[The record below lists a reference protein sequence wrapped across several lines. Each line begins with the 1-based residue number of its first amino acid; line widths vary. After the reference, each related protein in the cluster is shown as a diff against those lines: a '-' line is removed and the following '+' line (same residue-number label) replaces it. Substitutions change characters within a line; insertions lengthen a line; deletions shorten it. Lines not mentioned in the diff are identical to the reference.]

1 MSKEKSKAEE
11 LKEKLFYVPKHASEV
26 ISQSE
31 TDKADEFCE
40 EYKNFL
46 NKAKTEREAVIYV
59 LDKAKKNG
67 YVEFDRDKKY
77 QAGDKVYYNNRGKS
91 VILAVIGKKSLKE
104 GIRLSAAH
112 IDSPRLDMKQ
122 NPLYEDSDIAYFK
135 THYYGGIKKYQ
146 WTAIPLSL
154 HGVVVKKDGTKAQVN
169 VGEDDGD
176 PKFVVT
182 DLLPHLAAEQMKRTL
197 ADGIR
202 GEELNIVIG
211 SRPFKDDEAS
221 EKVKLN
227 VMNILFEKY
236 GITESDFL
244 SAELEAVPA
253 FKATDIGFDRSMIG
267 SYGHDDRVCAYPAA
281 EAIFN
286 IENPEYT
293 AVTVLTDK
301 EEIGSEGNTG
311 LNSSYFKYFV
321 ADLANMQGVN
331 YHTVL
336 SNTQCLSADVNAA
349 FDPTFAD
356 VSEKRNASYVNKGVV
371 ITKYTGSRG
380 KAGTS
385 DASAEYMGKI
395 RSMLDGE
402 NIVWQS
408 GELGKV
414 DAGGGGTVAMYL
426 AALDID
432 VVDLG
437 VPVLSM
443 HAPFEVVAKLDV
455 YMAYRAFKAFFEEK

>member
-1 MSKEKSKAEE
+1 MSKEKSRAEE
-11 LKEKLFYVPKHASEV
+11 LKEKLFYNPKHASEV
-26 ISQSE
+26 ISQEE
-31 TDKADEFCE
+31 TDKADAFCE

-46 NKAKTEREAVIYV
+46 NKAKTEREAVVYV
-59 LDKAKKNG
+59 LEKAKKNG
-67 YVEFDRDKKY
+67 FVEFDRAKKY
-77 QAGDKVYYNNRGKS
+77 NAGDKVYYNNRGKS
-91 VILAVIGKKSLKE
+91 IILAVIGKKGLES
-104 GIRLSAAH
+104 GTRLSAAH

-122 NPLYEDSDIAYFK
+122 NPLYEDTEIAYFK
-135 THYYGGIKKYQ
+135 THYYGGVKKYQ

-154 HGVVVKKDGTKAQVN
+154 HGVIVKRDGTKAYVN
-169 VGEDDGD
+169 VGEEDSD

-202 GEELNIVIG
+202 GEELNILIG

-227 VMNILFEKY
+227 IMNILFEKY
-236 GITESDFL
+236 GIIESDFL

-253 FKATDIGFDRSMIG
+253 FKSCDIGFDRSMIG

-293 AVTVLTDK
+293 AITVLTDK
-301 EEIGSEGNTG
+301 EEIGSDGNTG

-321 ADLANMQGVN
+321 ADLANTQGVN

-336 SNTQCLSADVNAA
+336 SNTHCLSADVNAA
-349 FDPTFAD
+349 FDPTFPD
-356 VSEKRNASYVNKGVV
+356 VSERRNASYINKGVV

-395 RSMLDGE
+395 RSMLDGAE
-402 NIVWQS
+402 VVWQS

-443 HAPFEVVAKLDV
+443 HAPFEVVSKLDV
-455 YMAYRAFKAFFEEK
+455 YMAYRAFKTFFEEK